1 MPSEV
6 MDQRSLSSIC
16 LPSGPL
22 SFFSDEFR
30 LPAQRQVG
38 FWKKESV
45 PDHRVSEGLCL
56 MSGSKINSSF
66 LLEKLCSV
74 GGDSLECLELTHP
87 YFFED
92 EKTKISLEHH
102 LMGTERTA
110 SLSMSSCSTA
120 DRDES
125 QLSLSAKPASL
136 FMEGNKVDLN
146 GVHLENSLFSS
157 SLLELCDKKS
167 RLSTDDVCVSQH
179 VDKSNSNI
187 GKDEPFESSEGIES
201 QTIGN
206 LLPDDDDLLS
216 GVIDDLEYIAQ
227 PRSGDDTEDDLFCS
241 GGGME
246 LEADDRFSYK
256 KASNS
261 VGEGASDGQLWEPSR
276 LFANEQPFGEHPS
289 RILIV
294 RNFNSI
300 VDDTELR
307 VLFEQFGDIHMLYT
321 GCKYLGFVMVSY
333 YDIRAAQKAK
343 RALQN
348 RPFRHCKLDIHFTV
362 PKDNPLVKDTNEG
375 TLILF
380 NLDSSVSNDDLCQIF
395 GVYGDIKEICEMPQ
409 NLQKKFIDFYD
420 VRAAEAAFHALNGS
434 SIVGK
439 KMKLESRS
447 TGAAQWCLMQ
457 QPSLELEQEESCRS
471 KQGIHP
477 SNSPSNSYGTIPLV
491 ATASIGLDN
500 GSTQDLNSSVRAP
513 IHPSAGSTFPRISSI
528 VPHSLSSPVGIASAS
543 SHSNQS
549 GHERRHSL
557 GQMNIGSQ
565 SSQCTQSGHER
576 CHSLGQMNFSSQIMA
591 NFHLHSLPEHHNG
604 KISSIP
610 YSSSSATSTM
620 TLNINSR
627 PADVID
633 GRSIQRSGLGGFN
646 SHSFGHIGG
655 DLGISGDRS
664 FALHGHQFLWN
675 DSNQYNHRPLGPIFW
690 PDTPSY
696 LNNFPA
702 LPSPQKMN
710 GLPRAPP
717 RMLNAPLPLHH
728 HVGSAPA
735 MNPSLWD
742 RRQTFRGDYL
752 EACAL
757 HPASL
762 GSLGLAAGSALHP
775 LELASHNIFPHTSG
789 NCMDPSISS
798 AHVMPSPEQR
808 SRMFHLRNTMLRL
821 PLSYDA
827 PNDRIRS
834 RRSDAGSSQTDNKK
848 QFELDIDLIMHGEDS
863 RTTLMIKNIPNKY
876 TSKMLLA
883 TIDEHHRGTYDFIY
897 LPIDFKNKCNV
908 GYAFINM
915 TSAQHIIPFFQTFN
929 GKKWEKFNSEKVAS
943 LAYARIQGRAALIAH
958 FQNSSLMNE
967 DKRCRPILF
976 HSDGPNAGEQE
987 PFPMGVNI
995 RSRTGR
1001 SKTVGSGENHLASP
1015 STSSNGEE
1023 SSDASDSSSACT
1035 KESD

>member
-6 MDQRSLSSIC
+6 MDQRSLSAMC

-22 SFFSDEFR
+22 SFFSNEFH

-38 FWKKESV
+38 FWKKESM
-45 PDHRVSEGLCL
+45 PDHRVSEGLSL

-66 LLEKLCSV
+66 PLEKLCSV

-92 EKTKISLEHH
+92 DKTEISLKHH
-102 LMGTERTA
+102 LMGTENA
-110 SLSMSSCSTA
+110 SLSMTSWSAA
-120 DRDES
+120 DKDGS
-125 QLSLSAKPASL
+125 QLSLSARPASL
-136 FMEGNKVDLN
+136 FMEGNKNDSN
-146 GVHLENSLFSS
+146 GVHLENAKLSS
-157 SLLELCDKKS
+157 
-167 RLSTDDVCVSQH
+167 DDVCVTQY
-179 VDKSNSNI
+179 VDKSNSNV
-187 GKDEPFESSEGIES
+187 GKDEPFESLEETES

-227 PRSGDDTEDDLFCS
+227 PRSGDETEDDLFCS

-246 LEADDRFSYK
+246 LEADDRFNCK

-261 VGEGASDGQLWEPSR
+261 VGGGASDGQLWERSR

-321 GCKYLGFVMVSY
+321 GCKHLGFVMVSY
-333 YDIRAAQKAK
+333 YDIRAAQNAK
-343 RALQN
+343 RTLQN
-348 RPFRHCKLDIHFTV
+348 KPFRHCELYIQFSV
-362 PKDNPLVKDTNEG
+362 SKDNPLEKDTNQG
-375 TLILF
+375 MLVLF
-380 NLDSSVSNDDLCQIF
+380 NLDSSVSNDDLCQMF
-395 GVYGDIKEICEMPQ
+395 GVYGDIKEICEMPH
-409 NLQKKFIDFYD
+409 NLQKKFIEFYD
-420 VRAAEAAFHALNGS
+420 VRAAEAAFHALNG
-434 SIVGK
+434 IDVAGK

-447 TGAAQWCLMQ
+447 TGGAPCSLVQ
-457 QPSLELEQEESCRS
+457 QSSLVLEQEESCRYR
-471 KQGIHP
+471 QGSHP
-477 SNSPSNSYGTIPLV
+477 
-491 ATASIGLDN
+491 
-500 GSTQDLNSSVRAP
+500 
-513 IHPSAGSTFPRISSI
+513 
-528 VPHSLSSPVGIASAS
+528 
-543 SHSNQS
+543 
-549 GHERRHSL
+549 
-557 GQMNIGSQ
+557 
-565 SSQCTQSGHER
+565 
-576 CHSLGQMNFSSQIMA
+576 
-591 NFHLHSLPEHHNG
+591 
-604 KISSIP
+604 
-610 YSSSSATSTM
+610 
-620 TLNINSR
+620 
-627 PADVID
+627 
-633 GRSIQRSGLGGFN
+633 
-646 SHSFGHIGG
+646 
-655 DLGISGDRS
+655 DLGISGDRC
-664 FALHGHQFLWN
+664 FALHGHQFVWN
-675 DSNQYNHRPLGPIFW
+675 DSNQYNHRPPGPIFW
-690 PDTPSY
+690 PNTPSY

-710 GLPRAPP
+710 GFPRAPP
-717 RMLNAPLPLHH
+717 HMLNASLPLHH
-728 HVGSAPA
+728 HVGSAPTV
-735 MNPSLWD
+735 NPSLWD
-742 RRQTFRGDYL
+742 RRQRCRGDYL
-752 EACAL
+752 KACAL

-762 GSLGLAAGSALHP
+762 GSLGLAGGSVLHP
-775 LELASHNIFPHTSG
+775 LELASNNIFPQTDG

-798 AHVMPSPEQR
+798 AHAMPSPEQR
-808 SRMFHLRNTMLRL
+808 SRMFHLRNTMLHM

-834 RRSDAGSSQTDNKK
+834 RRSDAGSSQADNKK
-848 QFELDIDLIMHGEDS
+848 QFELDIDRIMRSEDS

-876 TSKMLLA
+876 TSKMLLS
-883 TIDEHHRGTYDFIY
+883 TIDEHHQGTYDFIY

-987 PFPMGVNI
+987 PFPVGVNI

-1001 SKTVGSGENHLASP
+1001 SKTAGSGENHLASP

>member
-6 MDQRSLSSIC
+6 MDQRSLSAMC

-22 SFFSDEFR
+22 SFFSNEFH

-38 FWKKESV
+38 FWKKESM
-45 PDHRVSEGLCL
+45 PDHRVSEGLSL

-66 LLEKLCSV
+66 PLEKLCSV

-92 EKTKISLEHH
+92 DKTEISLKHH
-102 LMGTERTA
+102 LMGTENA
-110 SLSMSSCSTA
+110 SLSMTSWSAA
-120 DRDES
+120 DKDGS
-125 QLSLSAKPASL
+125 QLSLSARPASL
-136 FMEGNKVDLN
+136 FMEGNKNDSN
-146 GVHLENSLFSS
+146 GVHLENAKLSS
-157 SLLELCDKKS
+157 
-167 RLSTDDVCVSQH
+167 DDVCVTQY
-179 VDKSNSNI
+179 VDKSNSNV
-187 GKDEPFESSEGIES
+187 GKDEPFESLEETES

-227 PRSGDDTEDDLFCS
+227 PRSGDETEDDLFCS

-246 LEADDRFSYK
+246 LEADDRFNCK

-261 VGEGASDGQLWEPSR
+261 VGGGASDGQLWERSR

-321 GCKYLGFVMVSY
+321 GCKHLGFVMVSY
-333 YDIRAAQKAK
+333 YDIRAAQNAK
-343 RALQN
+343 RTLQN
-348 RPFRHCKLDIHFTV
+348 KPFRHCELYIQFSV
-362 PKDNPLVKDTNEG
+362 SKDNPLEKDTNQG
-375 TLILF
+375 MLVLF
-380 NLDSSVSNDDLCQIF
+380 NLDSSVSNDDLCQMF
-395 GVYGDIKEICEMPQ
+395 GVYGDIKEICEMPH
-409 NLQKKFIDFYD
+409 NLQKKFIEFYD
-420 VRAAEAAFHALNGS
+420 VRAAEAAFHALNG
-434 SIVGK
+434 IDVAGK

-447 TGAAQWCLMQ
+447 TGGAPCSLVQ
-457 QPSLELEQEESCRS
+457 QSSLVLEQEESCRYR
-471 KQGIHP
+471 QGSHP
-477 SNSPSNSYGTIPLV
+477 GNSPSKCYGTIPLV
-491 ATASIGLDN
+491 ATTSIGLDN
-500 GSTQDLNSSVRAP
+500 RATQDLSASVRAP
-513 IHPSAGSTFPRISSI
+513 IHPSMGSTFPRISS
-528 VPHSLSSPVGIASAS
+528 VVSHSLSSPVGMASGS

-557 GQMNIGSQ
+557 GHMNFGSQ
-565 SSQCTQSGHER
+565 SSHSTQSGHER
-576 CHSLGQMNFSSQIMA
+576 SQSLGQMNFGSQIMPT
-591 NFHLHSLPEHHNG
+591 FHPHSLPEHHNG
-604 KISSIP
+604 IISSIP
-610 YSSSSATSTM
+610 YGSSSATSTM
-620 TLNINSR
+620 AINSR
-627 PADVID
+627 PADLID
-633 GRSIQRSGLGGFN
+633 DRSIHRSGLGGLN
-646 SHSFGHIGG
+646 SHSFEHIG
-655 DLGISGDRS
+655 DLGISGDRC
-664 FALHGHQFLWN
+664 FALHGHQFVWN
-675 DSNQYNHRPLGPIFW
+675 DSNQYNHRPPGPIFW
-690 PDTPSY
+690 PNTPSY

-710 GLPRAPP
+710 GFPRAPP
-717 RMLNAPLPLHH
+717 HMLNASLPLHH
-728 HVGSAPA
+728 HVGSAPTV
-735 MNPSLWD
+735 NPSLWD
-742 RRQTFRGDYL
+742 RRQRCRGDYL
-752 EACAL
+752 KACAL

-762 GSLGLAAGSALHP
+762 GSLGLAGGSVLHP
-775 LELASHNIFPHTSG
+775 LELASNNIFPQTDG

-798 AHVMPSPEQR
+798 AHAMPSPEQR
-808 SRMFHLRNTMLRL
+808 SRMFHLRNTMLHM

-834 RRSDAGSSQTDNKK
+834 RRSDAGSSQADNKK
-848 QFELDIDLIMHGEDS
+848 QFELDIDRIMRSEDS

-876 TSKMLLA
+876 TSKMLLS
-883 TIDEHHRGTYDFIY
+883 TIDEHHQGTYDFIY

-987 PFPMGVNI
+987 PFPVGVNI

-1001 SKTVGSGENHLASP
+1001 SKTAGSGENHLASP